1 MTLSRAELSAKIQW
15 LIDIAGSRNVIEAI
29 IHYFTR
35 KHGRRQIKFM
45 ECNKITPSKN
55 KIVFY
60 TKDGEIGHWLYF
72 DKKGNE
78 WNSYKLQHQR
88 DGSHQFCQT
97 FALIYLLNDHG
108 IKTVPKFATRLE
120 TGAWNNNL
128 CVAVDFWRW
137 IFNSMFENTVI
148 KLWLENVFVELNN
161 SYKTYNDTCLRITEH
176 MQLLPENINKHVIND
191 LLDDILLYSE
201 CITTLT

>member
-1 MTLSRAELSAKIQW
+1 MSLSRAELSSKIQW
-15 LIDIAGSRNVIEAI
+15 LIDIAGSRNVIEAV

-35 KHGRRQIKFM
+35 KNAYKKIKFTTCS
-45 ECNKITPSKN
+45 EITPSKN

-60 TKDGEIGHWLYF
+60 TKDGEIGHWIYF
-72 DKKGNE
+72 DKIGKE

-97 FALIYLLNDHG
+97 FTLIYLLYDHG

-137 IFNSMFENTVI
+137 IFNSMFENDLI
-148 KLWLENVFVELNN
+148 KSWLENVFAELNT
-161 SYKTYNDTCLRITEH
+161 SYKTYNNTCFRTTEH
-176 MQLLPENINKHVIND
+176 MQLLPERIDKYSINN

-201 CITTLT
+201 FIASTT